1 MPSPVAQT
9 PVSSALEVRIVR
21 SGDDLLRSLT
31 ALMDTIPGKPQ
42 CPQAL
47 ADTLGID
54 KVLASRMLKAVRAAD
69 PIAALHR
76 MPGPEP
82 LRRVVNAAG
91 NLGAPAE
98 LIASA
103 SAAVADFEQLIR
115 QEFGDRGSLD
125 AIVSGWIPQARREF
139 EIRRKQSAFRAMS
152 QLRCVE
158 ADALMATV
166 FLHPSSDG
174 ENLDVVWLIGLKGV
188 RRLRPGAVVKLA
200 SRKIDPSNPARKPCT
215 LEGRHVEDYA
225 GLLLSEFCSS
235 PTPALNIH
243 RTDTVVHYSLAGDAF
258 GPGSAVDLSYAE
270 VNRAEINRYARPGPT
285 RRAYVFAEAS
295 VPASVLQFDAIVH
308 EDVYPGDPPGVR
320 FYDTSFEGI
329 ASVNDRSRDI
339 DRLDVHETV
348 ENMGTG
354 LARFRSADIP
364 RYSEMLARV
373 CRELR
378 WDERRLRGYRCRV
391 EFPVYGSQVTMD
403 FAIPHRS

>member
-42 CPQAL
+42 GPQAL

-91 NLGAPAE
+91 TLGAPAE

-139 EIRRKQSAFRAMS
+139 EIRRK
-152 QLRCVE
+152 
-158 ADALMATV
+158 
-166 FLHPSSDG
+166 
-174 ENLDVVWLIGLKGV
+174 
-188 RRLRPGAVVKLA
+188 
-200 SRKIDPSNPARKPCT
+200 
-215 LEGRHVEDYA
+215 
-225 GLLLSEFCSS
+225 
-235 PTPALNIH
+235 
-243 RTDTVVHYSLAGDAF
+243 
-258 GPGSAVDLSYAE
+258 
-270 VNRAEINRYARPGPT
+270 
-285 RRAYVFAEAS
+285 
-295 VPASVLQFDAIVH
+295 
-308 EDVYPGDPPGVR
+308 
-320 FYDTSFEGI
+320 
-329 ASVNDRSRDI
+329 
-339 DRLDVHETV
+339 
-348 ENMGTG
+348 
-354 LARFRSADIP
+354 
-364 RYSEMLARV
+364 
-373 CRELR
+373 
-378 WDERRLRGYRCRV
+378 
-391 EFPVYGSQVTMD
+391 
-403 FAIPHRS
+403 